1 MNRDVGLH
9 GTSAIG
15 MGVVE
20 VDTRLCTMVV
30 CCCYFGL
37 MLEGRLL
44 LGRLSAHQ
52 LILDTVKLR
61 RVLFIQQ

>member
-20 VDTRLCTMVV
+20 VDTRRVMMVV
-30 CCCYFGL
+30 RCCCIKV
-37 MLEGRLL
+37 MSKGRL
-44 LGRLSAHQ
+44 
-52 LILDTVKLR
+52 
-61 RVLFIQQ
+61 